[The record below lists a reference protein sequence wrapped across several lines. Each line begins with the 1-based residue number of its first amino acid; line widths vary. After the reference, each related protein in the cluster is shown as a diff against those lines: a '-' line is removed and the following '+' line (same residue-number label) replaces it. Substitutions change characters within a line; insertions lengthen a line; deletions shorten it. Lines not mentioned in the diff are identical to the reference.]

1 MHCGSRKKKMVA
13 VKSFGTFE
21 GKRVDQFTLTS
32 ETGVVVDILNW
43 GVVVRDWRVP
53 VKGGTRSVVLGF
65 ETFDPYPVHSP
76 YFGAVVGRVA
86 NRIGKGRFNLDKETY
101 SIPPNE
107 GVHALHG
114 GPQGFSKLIWDA
126 EIDDATNAVAF
137 TLSSPDGAMGFPG
150 NVDVSATYTLRG
162 NRLRLDF
169 TGTTDRPAPLSL
181 VQHQYFN
188 LGTGADVLDHR
199 YWLKSHAYTEVD
211 GALIPT
217 GNIFEAAPGS
227 KWDWSEAKTLR
238 DARGNPID
246 YDGNVVLDSGRDL
259 RDPIAIVTAP
269 QNDLTLKLWSDQP
282 GLQFYD
288 GIYTNISVPGLG
300 GKTYGKHSG
309 FCLEDQALPDAV
321 NHPHFPSII
330 VTPDD
335 PYSHWGE
342 FEIA

>member
-1 MHCGSRKKKMVA
+1 MVA
-13 VKSFGTFE
+13 VRNFGSFE

-32 ETGVVVDILNW
+32 ESGVEVDILNW

-53 VKGGTRSVVLGF
+53 LKGGRRSVVLGF
-65 ETFDPYPVHSP
+65 ESFEPYPQHSP

-86 NRIGKGRFNLDKETY
+86 NRIGKARFTHGGKTY
-101 SIPPNE
+101 SVPPNE
-107 GVHALHG
+107 GQNALHG
-114 GPQGFSKLIWDA
+114 GAGGFGKQVWDA
-126 EIDDATNAVAF
+126 EVDDATNAVAF
-137 TLSSPDGAMGFPG
+137 TLSSPDGHMGFPG
-150 NVDVSATYTLRG
+150 DVEVSATYTLRG
-162 NRLRLDF
+162 NRLRLDL
-169 TGTTDRPAPLSL
+169 TGTIDRPGPISL

-211 GALIPT
+211 KELIPT
-217 GNIFEAAPGS
+217 GNILEAAPGS
-227 KWDWSEAKTLR
+227 KWDWSQPKTLR
-238 DARGNPID
+238 DAQGKPVD
-246 YDGNVVLDSGRDL
+246 YDGNTVLDAGRDL

-288 GIYTNISVPGLG
+288 AIYTRVPVPGLG
-300 GKTYGKHSG
+300 GKTYGAYSG
-309 FCLEDQALPDAV
+309 FCLEDQAFPDAV

-330 VTPDD
+330 VTPDA
-335 PYSHWGE
+335 PYSHWCE